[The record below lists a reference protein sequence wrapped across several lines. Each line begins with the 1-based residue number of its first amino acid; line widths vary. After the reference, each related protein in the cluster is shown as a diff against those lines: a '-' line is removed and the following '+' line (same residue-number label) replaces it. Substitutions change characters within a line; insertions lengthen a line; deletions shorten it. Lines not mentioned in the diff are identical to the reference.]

1 MTVTTENEVYS
12 VKRREEA
19 GGLVTSPIFLY
30 FLQVTG
36 CFTSSIST
44 SESATIM
51 QHATVRVPCKCKSRK
66 KIQNVGKVNDT
77 VARNMS
83 LEAGIR
89 ERRMGGKNATEDL
102 CEAFSAK
109 NQLLTV
115 QKEVSELRLV
125 IQMMEGKMD
134 SLLDNINRMSTDRL
148 PSPIISRDVAS
159 TVDFVAATVHDQK
172 VLVHESTKTEQLI
185 SKLTSDMALNTAEI
199 RALKKV
205 IRKKLVAF
213 NFVYVTFQSKTLH

>member
-1 MTVTTENEVYS
+1 
-12 VKRREEA
+12 
-19 GGLVTSPIFLY
+19 
-30 FLQVTG
+30 
-36 CFTSSIST
+36 
-44 SESATIM
+44 M
-51 QHATVRVPCKCKSRK
+51 QDATVRVPICPCKCQSRK
-66 KIQNVGKVNDT
+66 KKQNVGKVNDT

-89 ERRMGGKNATEDL
+89 ERRKGGKNATEGL

-125 IQMMEGKMD
+125 IHIMEGKMD

-148 PSPIISRDVAS
+148 PSPVINHDVES
-159 TVDFVAATVHDQK
+159 TVDFAAATVDDQK
-172 VLVHESTKTEQLI
+172 VLLHESTKTENLI

-199 RALKKV
+199 LALKKV
-205 IRKKLVAF
+205 IRKK
-213 NFVYVTFQSKTLH
+213 

>member
-1 MTVTTENEVYS
+1 
-12 VKRREEA
+12 
-19 GGLVTSPIFLY
+19 
-30 FLQVTG
+30 
-36 CFTSSIST
+36 
-44 SESATIM
+44 M
-51 QHATVRVPCKCKSRK
+51 QDATVRVPICPCKCQSRK
-66 KIQNVGKVNDT
+66 KIRNAGKVNDIVST

-89 ERRMGGKNATEDL
+89 ERRKGGKNATEDL

-109 NQLLTV
+109 NHLLSV

-134 SLLDNINRMSTDRL
+134 SLLDNINRMSKDGL
-148 PSPIISRDVAS
+148 PSPVINRDVAS
-159 TVDFVAATVHDQK
+159 TVDFSATAVDDER
-172 VLVHESTKTEQLI
+172 VLVHGSTKTDNLI

-199 RALKKV
+199 LALKKV

-213 NFVYVTFQSKTLH
+213 IFMNVKFQFTSLH